1 MLWGGGMGFEA
12 SESGWDG
19 DAVGVAGFV
28 FVRTLEGDA
37 FWLLGEEGQ
46 GEEG

>member
-1 MLWGGGMGFEA
+1 MGFEA